1 MRNRALI
8 AHWVMAH
15 AQGAIQ
21 LIKRDGK
28 SHVQINDYPAL
39 RTWIGTLLAEVQ
51 RIKSEGDLAAAQELV
66 ETYGIKVEPQ
76 LHEEVR
82 ARYQAL
88 NLAPYKGFINPVYTP
103 VTNAQG
109 ELTDIT
115 VSYTEAYD
123 RQMLRYSHD
132 YATLPYE
139 N

>member
-1 MRNRALI
+1 M
-8 AHWVMAH
+8 
-15 AQGAIQ
+15 IQ
-21 LIKRDGK
+21 ELVHDPFFLSGK
-28 SHVQINDYPAL
+28 SAPA
-39 RTWIGTLLAEVQ
+39 AKE
-51 RIKSEGDLAAAQELV
+51 DLPIAQELV

-115 VSYTEAYD
+115 VSYT
-123 RQMLRYSHD
+123 
-132 YATLPYE
+132 
-139 N
+139 